1 MSFIGQ
7 VTISIVI
14 YYFIRFFYKRQK
26 SLFIAGMLSALS
38 YLLIYLLTY
47 EIISLMPTVH
57 FMVTGL
63 SLLLIFIAYNEIIIL
78 ETKIRKLKKGE
89 IINFESFSVEKSY
102 KIVFKLL
109 GIGLLF
115 LSLSLISGLTLQTVF
130 TANIIFK
137 AIFTFIAWFIFVIT
151 VLGVRYLNFPIK
163 YATRSLFLAMW
174 AVLAAYFMNSYITG
188 S

>member
-1 MSFIGQ
+1 M
-7 VTISIVI
+7 V
-14 YYFIRFFYKRQK
+14 
-26 SLFIAGMLSALS
+26 S

-163 YATRSLFLAMW
+163 YATRSLFLSMW
-174 AVLAAYFMNSYITG
+174 AVLGAYFLNSYLVG